1 MTDADSFTIPLL
13 VADLGFWTLVAD
25 FGFWTLVAD
34 VEFWTLVA
42 DVEFWTLVA
51 DLDFGHSWPII
62 SFRPQIGLAMTDADS
77 FTIPLLVADLGF
89 WTLVASWILDNRGRF

>member
-13 VADLGFWTLVAD
+13 VAD
-25 FGFWTLVAD
+25 FG
-34 VEFWTLVA
+34 FWTLVA

-62 SFRPQIGLAMTDADS
+62 SFRPRWPVGFWAIE
-77 FTIPLLVADLGF
+77 ADLN
-89 WTLVASWILDNRGRF
+89 LDSSTRF